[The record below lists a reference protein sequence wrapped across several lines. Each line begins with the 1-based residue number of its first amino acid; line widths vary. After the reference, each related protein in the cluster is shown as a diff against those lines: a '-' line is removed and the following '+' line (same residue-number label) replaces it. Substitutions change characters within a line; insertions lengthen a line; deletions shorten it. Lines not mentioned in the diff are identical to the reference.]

1 MLNKII
7 AGIMNWLVASIVIP
21 AMAWIWD
28 MWKLRKENK
37 ELKEHI
43 KDLKNAKTKSDID
56 SAIDELP

>member
-1 MLNKII
+1 
-7 AGIMNWLVASIVIP
+7 MNWLVASIVIP

-28 MWKLRKENK
+28 VWKLRKENK

-56 SAIDELP
+56 TAIDNLD